1 LIKNGYKKQRVKKR
15 ENSFGSYEVE
25 EEQEQKKLE
34 DFEKTNL
41 ED

>member
-1 LIKNGYKKQRVKKR
+1 MATRNRELKKR